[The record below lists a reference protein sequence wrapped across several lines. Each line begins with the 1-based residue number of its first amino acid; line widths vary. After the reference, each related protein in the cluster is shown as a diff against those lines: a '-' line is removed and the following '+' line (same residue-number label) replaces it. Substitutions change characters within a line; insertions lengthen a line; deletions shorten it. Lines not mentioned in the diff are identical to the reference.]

1 MDGARQRLL
10 PVEYVWVGVGAAA
23 EGQAGHRGSRFGAGI
38 SGGGEVD
45 LIFWSLEVISLGY
58 VFYEG
63 KVQAHLISTLYPGLI
78 VTCLACSST
87 KRVFSEHGMK

>member
-38 SGGGEVD
+38 SGGGE
-45 LIFWSLEVISLGY
+45 E
-58 VFYEG
+58 
-63 KVQAHLISTLYPGLI
+63 
-78 VTCLACSST
+78 
-87 KRVFSEHGMK
+87 